1 MARGLTKV
9 LKTKIKL
16 LKVSIFQYG
25 LSFLKVI
32 LIVSWSFF
40 VKTEMKS
47 IFRKKIHRIRGA
59 FTPPFAAIRTPVI
72 ITIVITII
80 YSIVVV
86 VVVVIIV
93 MVSK

>member
-1 MARGLTKV
+1 
-9 LKTKIKL
+9 
-16 LKVSIFQYG
+16 
-25 LSFLKVI
+25 
-32 LIVSWSFF
+32 
-40 VKTEMKS
+40 MKS

-72 ITIVITII
+72 ITIVIIII
-80 YSIVVV
+80 YSIVV